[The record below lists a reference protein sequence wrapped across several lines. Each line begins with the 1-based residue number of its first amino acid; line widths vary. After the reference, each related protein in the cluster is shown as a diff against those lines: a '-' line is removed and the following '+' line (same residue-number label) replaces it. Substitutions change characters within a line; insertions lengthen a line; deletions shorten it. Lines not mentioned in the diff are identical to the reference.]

1 MKKYLIGI
9 CLSVLMPSMSM
20 AETSNIKID
29 KTKVTVESP
38 SDIIV
43 TARQRE
49 EDIQTTPVAVTVV
62 DNEALENKSV
72 SNIGS
77 LTGLAP
83 SLIINQQGAASNAAN
98 MSIRGIGFADTEK
111 SFEPTVGVTVDG
123 VVLGTSTGQYIDL
136 FDVDTIQV
144 LRGPQGTLFGRNTIG
159 GVINVKRTRPTGE
172 FGVKA
177 DLSYS
182 KFDTL
187 GTRAVVN
194 LPKVGTVST
203 KLFYFHNESDGW
215 YRNGLTGKSAG
226 WTNNENFGASFLFE
240 PTSNFNAL
248 LTVEK
253 QVQDANSVNAS
264 LAKTGEL
271 NCNVMPAREC
281 NRNTTTDLYTV
292 FPSKILGEDPIT
304 KYRSPA
310 VTLEMNLE
318 LDDITVTS
326 ITGYRKI
333 TEYQAQDFDGS
344 SLDLY
349 VSLRNQQ
356 FRQVTQELRF
366 AGNLTDKIDYVVGGY
381 FYDGRYD
388 FKQNTRFN
396 GAWLGGSLSD
406 ATAQVA
412 HGGTTSYA
420 VFGDFDYNVTDRLR
434 VNLGGRWTHD
444 KRWLNNFFFVQLGD
458 ESKTFNKFTP
468 KVSVDYTFNDNTLIY
483 ASWSQGY
490 RAGGYSL
497 RATTA
502 FSAKVPFE
510 SETVDSYEV
519 GIKSS
524 VLDNKVRFALAG
536 FYADYS
542 NMQQPTTIAA
552 GPTANASVVSNVGS
566 ATVKGIEGEVTI
578 LPVNNLRIDGS
589 FTVMSND
596 FDGFI
601 ANAPNTALNPLMDTV
616 DYSNLNLIYS
626 PKFMASVNA
635 EYKIG
640 KVTANIGY
648 RYLGNH
654 DLRITPGV
662 MVVNSV
668 NANGTKNFVVTENDP
683 RVRQAP
689 QHLVDA
695 SISTTVVLA
704 GVETKLT
711 VFGRNLLDERNATQV
726 SPVIGRFSFGYAREP
741 RVFGT
746 SLGIKF

>member
-1 MKKYLIGI
+1 MIKNVITGV
-9 CLSVLMPSMSM
+9 LSLLVLATPAV
-20 AETSNIKID
+20 AE
-29 KTKVTVESP
+29 ESSP
-38 SDIIV
+38 KDIIV

-49 EDIQTTPVAVTVV
+49 EDIQSSPIAVTLV
-62 DNEALENKSV
+62 DTNALENKAS

-111 SFEPTVGVTVDG
+111 SFEPTVGVVIDG
-123 VVLGTSTGQYIDL
+123 VALGTSTGQYIDL
-136 FDVDTIQV
+136 FDVDNIQV

-159 GVINVKRTRPTGE
+159 GVINVRRTRPTGE
-172 FGVKA
+172 FGIKA
-177 DLSYS
+177 DVSYS
-182 KFDTL
+182 SFDTL

-194 LPKVGTVST
+194 LPKLGNFST
-203 KLFYFHNESDGW
+203 KLFYFHNQSDGW
-215 YRNGLTGKSAG
+215 YRNGLTGARAG
-226 WTNNENFGASFLFE
+226 GSNNENFGASFLFE
-240 PTSNFNAL
+240 PSSNFNAL

-292 FPSKILGEDPIT
+292 FPTKILGEDPVT
-304 KYRSPA
+304 RYRSPA
-310 VTLEMNLE
+310 VTLEMNYD
-318 LDDITVTS
+318 LDNVKLTS

-333 TEYQAQDFDGS
+333 DEYQAQDFDGS

-349 VSLRNQQ
+349 VSLRNQH
-356 FRQVTQELRF
+356 FRQVTQELR
-366 AGNLTDKIDYVVGGY
+366 ASGKITDNLDYVVGGY

-406 ATAQVA
+406 ATAQIA

-420 VFGDFDYNVTDRLR
+420 IFGDFDYNVTDRLR
-434 VNLGGRWTHD
+434 LNFGGRWNHD
-444 KRWLNNFFFVQLGD
+444 KRWLNNFFFTQLGD
-458 ESKTFNKFTP
+458 ESKTFTKFTP
-468 KVSVDYTFNDNTLIY
+468 KVGVDYKLNTDTLVY
-483 ASWSQGY
+483 ASWSRGY

-502 FSAKVPFE
+502 FAAKVPFE

-519 GIKSS
+519 GVKSS
-524 VLDNKVRFALAG
+524 LFDNRVRFALAG
-536 FYADYS
+536 FYADYN

-566 ATVKGIEGEVTI
+566 ANVKGIEGEVTV

-601 ANAPNTALNPLMDTV
+601 ANSPNTALTPLMDTV
-616 DYSNLNLIYS
+616 DYSNLNLIYT

-640 KVTANIGY
+640 KVTANLGY
-648 RYLGNH
+648 RYLGRH

-662 MVVNSV
+662 MVINSV
-668 NANGTKNFVVTENDP
+668 NNDGTKNFVVTENDP

-689 QHLVDA
+689 QHLLDA
-695 SISTTVVLA
+695 SISTNVLIS

-741 RVFGT
+741 RVFGA